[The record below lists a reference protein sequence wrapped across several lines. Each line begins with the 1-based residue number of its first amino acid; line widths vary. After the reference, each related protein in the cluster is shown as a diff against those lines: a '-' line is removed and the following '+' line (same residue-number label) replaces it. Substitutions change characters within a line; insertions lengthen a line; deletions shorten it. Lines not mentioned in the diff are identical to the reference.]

1 MRKGRNRETTR
12 EMKASLTTGLT
23 ATRRITVDRNRTIG
37 FMGEGGRVY
46 ATPELIRDI
55 EMTCRNLLLE
65 HLDAGE
71 DSVGTRVEID
81 HLAATLV
88 DMWVEFKVTM
98 AEIKGRSVT
107 FDVAAR
113 DVVDAVARGRHTRF
127 VVDKA
132 KTQERLAAKAAR
144 AKAAG

>member
-1 MRKGRNRETTR
+1 
-12 EMKASLTTGLT
+12 MKASLTIGLT
-23 ATRRITVDRNRTIG
+23 ATRRIVVDRNRTIG

-46 ATPELIRDI
+46 ATPELVRDI

-65 HLDAGE
+65 HLDDGE

-88 DMWVEFKVTM
+88 DMWVEFTVTVI
-98 AEIKGRSVT
+98 EIKGRSVT

-113 DVVDAVARGRHTRF
+113 DIVDAVGRGRHMRF

-132 KTQERLAAKAAR
+132 KSQERLAAKAAR
-144 AKAAG
+144 VKAAG